1 VWRNGVRNWIEVVL
15 TLLLLLVYGLAM
27 FILGFWLASL

>member
-1 VWRNGVRNWIEVVL
+1 MRAWIELVL
-15 TLLLLLVYGLAM
+15 TLLLLLVYGAAM

>member
-1 VWRNGVRNWIEVVL
+1 MRAWIELVL
-15 TLLLLLVYGLAM
+15 TLLLLLAYGAAM